1 MGEIGAGDGDAVDAH
16 GAPDRRTVLG
26 KVMIVLH
33 AFTIDDHGVSLAELA
48 RRTDLP
54 KASLHRI
61 ATDLVGVRLLERT
74 PAGYRLGGQLFEL
87 GMRASVER
95 SLVEVAIPFMED
107 LYERTHETVH
117 FGIRD
122 GMEVIYLTKIGGH
135 RQAAA
140 PSRVG
145 GRMPLYCTA
154 IGRSLLAWAE
164 PEVVNRVLTGPLPR
178 RTPRTVSTPGMLR
191 QQLDRVIAEGVS
203 FEYEE
208 SAPGIVCVGAPIFE
222 SEGRVVAG
230 ISVTGPAP
238 GFRPQQHAASVRAAA
253 AGIGATLARRAHL
266 SEPSA

>member
-164 PEVVNRVLTGPLPR
+164 PEVVTRVLTGPLPR